1 MKTIARRVAG
11 RLRRIVDREVV
22 SRIRSLK
29 PLPAD
34 RGLSAIDPKKPVY
47 VFFAP
52 EAGVT
57 PHFAAHCIVAR
68 TLQELGQQVLMVR
81 CDSYYRQCV
90 VMDMFSLTTTKTPK
104 QRKEVCD
111 LCRAAEVRMRRPY
124 GLPSA
129 DLGEFIST
137 KTIEDIK
144 QQCRSMPFDAGKFEV
159 DGIRFG
165 ALCSSDLAL
174 SMKTLDQLR
183 VTGEAREMLE
193 AYVSGALTS
202 YRAMQALFQKLNVA
216 RVIFFNEYGMLAG
229 AALAAIK
236 AGIPVT
242 RITHPVHKNIDRQK
256 INILHDPL
264 TIITYHKSLDEWP
277 RWRDLALSPKQV
289 GMLVDNQLSR
299 FGASGHTVYS
309 ARYSGAA
316 SDIFERLALAPE
328 RKTLVAYTSSVDEF
342 NSNLNLMSSFGVDL
356 FQKEQPFSDQMEWLD
371 AVIGYVERSEHL
383 QLVIRIH
390 PREGKTSRD
399 NNSSEHLKRLIEHF
413 SGSYKHVRI
422 IWPEDPTSSYDL
434 SEIADVALSGWS
446 NITMELARLGVPVL
460 TAFYRYVPFPVP
472 DVVAWEPTSAGY
484 FRQLERM
491 IGAPVTLDRIR
502 YAFRWSYVYSL
513 SMSVDFG
520 DVVPAPDYHGLPP
533 FKMAAAAGEVEAILV
548 DGKSAI
554 EINRQKIVAAQSI
567 ARASEETAAL
577 CQQIR
582 RMIWFLATGEDRAED
597 YQLLCGDQVK
607 SGSADLVIDIYGD
620 FVELSTTVK
629 TVRRRSQ
636 VLRRLGLLAANVESR
651 STSSVD
657 AAW

>member
-1 MKTIARRVAG
+1 MKTIARRFAA
-11 RLRRIVDREVV
+11 RLRRVVDREVV

-34 RGLSAIDPKKPVY
+34 LGLSAIDPKKPVY

-52 EAGVT
+52 DAGVT

-68 TLQELGQQVLMVR
+68 TLRELGHQVLMVR
-81 CDSYYRQCV
+81 CDGYYRHCV
-90 VMDMFSLTTTKTPK
+90 VMDMFNLTTSKTPE
-104 QRKEVCD
+104 QRKQVCD
-111 LCRAAEVRMRRPY
+111 HCRGSEVRMRRPY
-124 GLPSA
+124 KLPSV
-129 DLGEFIST
+129 DLGEFISA
-137 KTIEDIK
+137 KTIEDIE
-144 QQCRSMPFDAGKFEV
+144 QQCRSMPFDAGEFQV

-183 VTGEAREMLE
+183 VTGEPRKMLE

-242 RITHPVHKNIDRQK
+242 RITHAVHQNIDRQK

-264 TIITYHKSLDEWP
+264 TIMTYHKSLDEWP
-277 RWRDLALSPKQV
+277 RWRDLALSPMQV
-289 GMLVDNQLSR
+289 RMLVDNQLSR
-299 FGASGHTVYS
+299 LGASGHTIYS
-309 ARYSGAA
+309 ARYSGAS
-316 SDIFERLALAPE
+316 SDIFDCLGLSPE
-328 RKTLVAYTSSVDEF
+328 RTTLVAYTSSVDEF
-342 NSNLNLMSSFGVDL
+342 NSNLNLMSSFGVNL

-371 AVIGYVERSEHL
+371 AVIGHVERSEHL

-399 NNSSEHLKRLIEHF
+399 NNSSEHLARLVEHF

-446 NITMELARLGVPVL
+446 NITMELARLGIPVL

-472 DVVAWEPTSAGY
+472 DVVAWEPTPAGY

-491 IGAPVTLDRIR
+491 IGESVTLDRIR

-520 DVVPAPDYHGLPP
+520 DVVPAPDYHDLPP
-533 FKMAAAAGEVEAILV
+533 FRMTAAAPEVEAILV
-548 DGKSAI
+548 NGKSAI
-554 EINRQKIVAAQSI
+554 EINRQKIVAAQSVT
-567 ARASEETAAL
+567 STLDETAAL
-577 CQQIR
+577 HQQMR
-582 RMIWFLATGEDRAED
+582 RMIWFLTTGEDRTED
-597 YQLLCGDQVK
+597 YLLLCGDQME
-607 SGSADLVIDIYGD
+607 SGSADLVVTIEDG
-620 FVELSTTVK
+620 FVELRTAAK
-629 TVRRRSQ
+629 TIRRRSQ
-636 VLRRLGLLAANVESR
+636 VLRRLALLAANVESH
-651 STSSVD
+651 SISKVD
-657 AAW
+657 AA